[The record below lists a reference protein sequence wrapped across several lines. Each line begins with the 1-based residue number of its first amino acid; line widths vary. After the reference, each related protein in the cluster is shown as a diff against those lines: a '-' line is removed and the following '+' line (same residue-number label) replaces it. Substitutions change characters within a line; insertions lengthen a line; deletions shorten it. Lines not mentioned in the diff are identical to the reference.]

1 MPSINSPTEDFPASA
16 VYEKKIFEN
25 FLERA
30 MLRPLA
36 DVFRPN
42 ENGFR

>member
-1 MPSINSPTEDFPASA
+1 MPSINSPTGDFTASA
-16 VYEKKIFEN
+16 VYEKKNFEN

-36 DVFRPN
+36 DDFRPI